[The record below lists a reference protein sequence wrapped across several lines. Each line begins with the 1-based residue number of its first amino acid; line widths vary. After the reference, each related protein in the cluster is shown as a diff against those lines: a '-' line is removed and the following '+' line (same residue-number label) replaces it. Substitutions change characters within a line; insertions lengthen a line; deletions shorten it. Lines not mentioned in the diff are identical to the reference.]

1 MLLDLGG
8 NLLFSVH
15 GGGDAIIGVID
26 LLGHVLTRV
35 EHLASL
41 SPKQASLEILP
52 GVAALQNLHPL
63 FVHFPI
69 VLLTMFFVIDLLAT
83 LIKKTHLHTVADWF
97 LYLGT
102 VFAGVTIATGL
113 MAASSI
119 PHGDNVHEI
128 METHEHLGITIFSLA
143 SGLSI
148 WRFFAKSALQGAVNV
163 VFLFLAGLLSLLIL
177 FAADLGGLMVYKYGV
192 AVEAVAAEQ
201 SEINAAHEHD
211 HNHDEADETHAD

>member
-8 NLLFSVH
+8 NLSFSVH
-15 GGGDAIIGVID
+15 GGGDAVIGVID
-26 LLGHVLTRV
+26 LLGHFLTRI

-52 GVAALQNLHPL
+52 GIAALQNLHPL

-69 VLLTMFFVIDLLAT
+69 VLLTLFFVIDLLAT
-83 LIKKTHLHTVADWF
+83 LIKNTNLHKVADWF

-102 VFAGVTIATGL
+102 VFAAVTIATGL
-113 MAASSI
+113 LAASSI
-119 PHGDNVHEI
+119 AHGDDVHEI
-128 METHEHLGITIFSLA
+128 METHEHLGITILSLA
-143 SGLSI
+143 TGLSI
-148 WRFFAKSALQGAVNV
+148 WRFFAKSAFQGAANA
-163 VFLFLAGLLSLLIL
+163 VFLFLAGLLSIFIL

-192 AVEAVAAEQ
+192 AVEAVADQQ

-211 HNHDEADETHAD
+211 HSHDEANDGHTD

>member
-15 GGGDAIIGVID
+15 GGGDAIVGIID
-26 LLGHVLTRV
+26 LLGHFLTRV

-69 VLLTMFFVIDLLAT
+69 VLLTLFFVIDVLAT
-83 LIKKTHLHTVADWF
+83 LGKNHGLHKVADWF

-102 VFAGVTIATGL
+102 VFAAVTIATGL
-113 MAASSI
+113 IAASSVA
-119 PHGDNVHEI
+119 HGDDVHEI

-148 WRFFAKSALQGAVNV
+148 WRFFFKSALQGAANA
-163 VFLFLAGLLSLLIL
+163 VFLLLASLLSIFIL

-192 AVEAVAAEQ
+192 AVEAVASEQ

-211 HNHDEADETHAD
+211 HNHDEADEAHAD

>member
-26 LLGHVLTRV
+26 LVGHFLTRL

-52 GVAALQNLHPL
+52 GIAALQNWHPL

-69 VLLTMFFVIDLLAT
+69 VLLTLFFVIDLLAT
-83 LIKKTHLHTVADWF
+83 LIKNPGLHKVADWF

-102 VFAGVTIATGL
+102 VFAGITIATGL
-113 MAASSI
+113 IAASSVA
-119 PHGDNVHEI
+119 HGDDVHEI

-148 WRFFAKSALQGAVNV
+148 WRFFAKSGLHGAANA
-163 VFLFLAGLLSLLIL
+163 VFLFLAGLLSIFIL

-192 AVEAVAAEQ
+192 AVEAVAAEE

-211 HNHDEADETHAD
+211 HNHEDADQAHTD

>member
-26 LLGHVLTRV
+26 LLGHFLTRL

-83 LIKKTHLHTVADWF
+83 LIKKIQLHTVADWF
-97 LYLGT
+97 LYSGT
-102 VFAGVTIATGL
+102 VFAGITIATGL

-148 WRFFAKSALQGAVNV
+148 WRFFAKSVLHGAANA
-163 VFLFLAGLLSLLIL
+163 VFLFLAGLLSIFIL

-192 AVEAVAAEQ
+192 AVEAVAAEE

-211 HNHDEADETHAD
+211 HNHEDADQAHTD

>member
-26 LLGHVLTRV
+26 LVGHFLTRL

-41 SPKQASLEILP
+41 SPKQASLEMLP
-52 GVAALQNLHPL
+52 GVAELQNLHPL
-63 FVHFPI
+63 FIHFPI
-69 VLLTMFFVIDLLAT
+69 VLLTLFFVIDLLAT
-83 LIKKTHLHTVADWF
+83 LIKNHGLHKVADWF
-97 LYLGT
+97 LYLGA
-102 VFAGVTIATGL
+102 VFAGITVATGL
-113 MAASSI
+113 IAASSI

-148 WRFFAKSALQGAVNV
+148 WRFFAKSGLHGAANA
-163 VFLFLAGLLSLLIL
+163 VFLFLAGLLSIFIL

-192 AVEAVAAEQ
+192 AVEAVAAEE

-211 HNHDEADETHAD
+211 HNHEDADQAHTD